1 MRRYLLAST
10 ILLAGCGGG
19 GGNVPV
25 VRDSVGVTIV
35 ENSGPLWERGER
47 WRLSATPL
55 LDLGRASGDRG
66 DRFTRAVSST
76 LLSDGTVVVA
86 DGETREVRWFDSQG
100 EQIRSAGGLGLG
112 PGSFERLEWISALD
126 GDKVIAYDY
135 RSFRLS
141 IFDRNGNLESTSA
154 LVIAGESRGGTVT
167 GMFVDSAVLLISDR
181 RSWIPPL
188 LRVGSRTRGLVRG
201 PAIAYR
207 YDLDGSL
214 LNNLGTFEGS
224 EQILTGIRYV
234 HANPRPF
241 GRNAVFAAAGDRFYA
256 GTQDEYQVLVHDRNG
271 ELNTIVRRLVENQPV
286 TEAIVERYKEVRL
299 AGLTG
304 IRERMDK
311 QRELD
316 SLPFPNAMPAYR
328 QLRAD
333 ASGNLWVAEYRYPSD
348 EPPTWSVFDNE
359 FQYLGL
365 VETPEGFEIHEIGS
379 DYVLGVAKDA
389 DGVEHVRMY
398 ALEKP

>member
-1 MRRYLLAST
+1 M
-10 ILLAGCGGG
+10 
-19 GGNVPV
+19 
-25 VRDSVGVTIV
+25 
-35 ENSGPLWERGER
+35 
-47 WRLSATPL
+47 
-55 LDLGRASGDRG
+55 
-66 DRFTRAVSST
+66 SST
-76 LLSDGTVVVA
+76 RLNDGTVVVA
-86 DGETREVRWFDSQG
+86 DGETRELRWFDPQG
-100 EQIRSAGGLGLG
+100 EQTTSAGGLGLG

-126 GDKVIAYDY
+126 GDKVIAFDY
-135 RSFRLS
+135 RSLRLS
-141 IFDRNGNLESTSA
+141 IFDRNGKLESTST
-154 LVIAGESRGGTVT
+154 LVIAGESRGGSVT
-167 GMFVDSAVLLISDR
+167 GMFADSTVLLVSDL

-214 LNNLGTFEGS
+214 VINLGTFEGS

-234 HANPRPF
+234 RANPRPF
-241 GRNAVFAAAGDRFYA
+241 GRNAVFAAAGYRFYA
-256 GTQDEYQVLVHDRNG
+256 GTQDEYQVLVHDSNG
-271 ELNTIVRRLVENQPV
+271 ELNTIVRRLVENRPV

-299 AGLTG
+299 AGLTE

-316 SLPFPNAMPAYR
+316 SLPFPGAMPAYG

-348 EPPTWSVFDNE
+348 EPSTWSVFDDE

-365 VETPEGFEIHEIGS
+365 VEAPEGFEIHEIGS
-379 DYVLGVAKDA
+379 DYVLGVAKDT